1 MTPHDVPATELNA
14 THPDGAQSRP
24 AALRAERDRLVERTL
39 DGDLAAAG
47 FPAAYARAADAHLR
61 PLFERATGGRP
72 RGYALMA
79 VGGYGRGQLCPGSD
93 LDLVLIHRGRRRFGE
108 VAETIWYALWDE
120 GLKVDH
126 SVRTPSQA
134 LTVAREDLK
143 VLLGLLD
150 SRLVAGDERVAG
162 SLAEESA
169 ELLRKD
175 AARLWP
181 LLIDSVAARHDK
193 AGELAFLLEP
203 DLKQS
208 AGGLRDMAV
217 LRALRRALP
226 PETIYSEPI
235 EPLAESEALI
245 TTVRAALQCRTAS
258 ASDRLALQEQDQ
270 VAALLAY
277 PDADALMAALAQAG
291 RVVSAGLEES
301 FQRGRASL
309 HPRRGATEPVP
320 VEAGIVE
327 GDGEVGITAD
337 ADVAADPAL
346 ALRLAR
352 IAAERHLLIDRGSLD
367 RLARQAHR
375 PDEPWDEVVRTAFV
389 GLLSTGEAL
398 VPAVEALDRRRLLE
412 LYLPEWRSV
421 RNRPQRN
428 AYHRFT
434 VDRHL
439 LEAVAACGPHLGSVD
454 RPDLLVLGALLHDLG
469 KGFPGDHSQV
479 GREIAEIVAR
489 RIGLGEDDV
498 AVLGRIVAYHLVL
511 PEFATRRDLDDPSTA
526 RVVAQIVEDRR
537 TLSLLAALADADGR
551 ATGSAAWG
559 QWKSELVAT
568 LVERVAHVLEGH
580 ELPPPRPPLAPEGL
594 ASALG
599 GRRLGLVAAGR
610 QVTVVAPD
618 RPGVLAAV
626 TGVLALHGCNVLRAS
641 VGETEG
647 DMAVESFAV
656 DFAFGR
662 VPDWRRVE
670 ADVARALT
678 GELALEASLRE
689 QERTYANARRPAS
702 ATAPQVSVRID
713 DTTSALATILEVR
726 AEDRLG
732 VLHRIAAVLAEAEL
746 DVAAALVDTL
756 GHEVVD
762 TFYVRDEN
770 GDKIPATAARCV
782 EVCAILREVLTH
794 G

>member
-1 MTPHDVPATELNA
+1 MAPPELPATEADA
-14 THPDGAQSRP
+14 TRPDGTASRP
-24 AALRAERDRLVERTL
+24 AALRRERDRLIERTL
-39 DGDLAAAG
+39 EGDLTAAS
-47 FPAAYARAADAHLR
+47 FPAAYAGAADAHLR
-61 PLFERATGGRP
+61 QLFERAIGGHP

-93 LDLVLIHRGRRRFGE
+93 LDLVLVHRGRRRVGE

-120 GLKVDH
+120 GLHVDH
-126 SVRTPSQA
+126 SVRTPAEA
-134 LTVAREDLK
+134 LSVAREDLK

-150 SRLVAGDERVAG
+150 ARIVAGDERVAG
-162 SLAEESA
+162 ALAAQSA

-181 LLIDSVAARHDK
+181 LLADSVAARHDK

-235 EPLAESEALI
+235 EPLTEGEALI
-245 TTVRAALQCRTAS
+245 TSVRAALQCRSQS

-270 VAALLAY
+270 VAALLAFS
-277 PDADALMAALAQAG
+277 DADALMAALAQAG
-291 RVVSAGLEES
+291 RAISAGLEES

-309 HPRRGATEPVP
+309 RQRRSAIAPVP
-320 VEAGIVE
+320 IEAGIVE
-327 GDGEVGITAD
+327 GDGEIGISAD
-337 ADVAADPAL
+337 ADIAADPTL

-367 RLARQAHR
+367 RLARHAHR
-375 PDEPWDEVVRTAFV
+375 PGEPWDEVVRSAFV

-398 VPAVEALDRRRLLE
+398 VPAVEALDRRRLFE

-439 LEAVAACGPHLGSVD
+439 LEAVAACGPHLGSLD
-454 RPDLLVLGALLHDLG
+454 RPDLLVLAALLHDLG
-469 KGFPGDHSQV
+469 KGFPGDHSEV
-479 GREIAEIVAR
+479 GREIAENVAR

-559 QWKSELVAT
+559 QWKSDLVAT
-568 LVERVAHVLEGH
+568 LVERVTHVLDGH
-580 ELPPPRPPLAPEGL
+580 ELPPPRPPLAPAGL
-594 ASALG
+594 APALG
-599 GRRLGLVAAGR
+599 ERRLGLEAAGR

-647 DMAVESFAV
+647 GMAVESFAV

-662 VPDWRRVE
+662 VPDWHRVE

-678 GELALEASLRE
+678 GELALEESLRE
-689 QERTYANARRPAS
+689 QERTYAAARRPAS

-713 DTTSALATILEVR
+713 HTTSALATILEVR

-732 VLHRIAAVLAEAEL
+732 VLHRIAAVLAEAGL

-762 TFYVRDEN
+762 TFYVRDER
-770 GDKIPATAARCV
+770 GEKILATAAQCV
-782 EVCAILREVLTH
+782 EVRAILREVLTH